1 MSVEGETDDVD
12 SESKLQ
18 TIGQIHTDESQWNT
32 EVDENSGKTGL
43 NNKGAGQ
50 NSRRAYLSE
59 LRKVVDGADVILHVL
74 DARDPIGT
82 RSLAIEEMVLSTSD
96 KKLVFVVNK
105 SDLVPR
111 EVLSGWL
118 AFLRKSCPAVP
129 FKCNTQS
136 QKENLGRATGKV
148 INQQEGSL
156 KTNQAVG
163 AEELLGLLKNY
174 SRVGDTK
181 SVITVGI
188 VGFPNVGKSS
198 LINSLMRS
206 RSAAVSSVPGF
217 TKVNQEVILDKNIR
231 LIDSPGIVFADG
243 DSAAT
248 ALRNCVN
255 VEEMVDV
262 LTPVQ
267 AVLERCPQA
276 YLMQLYAIPKF
287 KSTDCIGFLALVAR
301 NTGKLKKGGIPNTD
315 AAARIVLHDW
325 NTGKIKYYCKPP
337 ALTSGGGIGEGDS
350 MVLSDFSKELDVD
363 GMRDEDM
370 KVLDALEAM
379 NGDNASSGYV
389 AMETLGDKVDLQLDS
404 DFASNGKLT
413 VDALIKHKKATEV
426 DDDEED
432 TKEMEEEKDDGR
444 SLVSR
449 ASSMKRARASAKKS
463 AKKSAEE
470 EEAEE
475 MPTENARKVQK
486 KLAKKNVKDG
496 RRGKPADSAES
507 YSFEEDFEY

>member
-1 MSVEGETDDVD
+1 MSIDGDVD
-12 SESKLQ
+12 SELKPQ
-18 TIGQIHTDESQWNT
+18 TIGQINTDESQWNT

-287 KSTDCIGFLALVAR
+287 KSTDCVGFLALVAR

-337 ALTSGGGIGEGDS
+337 ALTTGGGVGEGDS
-350 MVLSDFSKELDVD
+350 MVLSGFSKELDVD
-363 GMRDEDM
+363 GMKDEDM

-379 NGDNASSGYV
+379 TGNQASSGYV
-389 AMETLGDKVDLQLDS
+389 AMDTLGDNIDILVDG
-404 DFASNGKLT
+404 DFNAKGQLT
-413 VDALIKHKKATEV
+413 VDALIKHKKDAKTDEVEDDTEEME
-426 DDDEED
+426 DDDS
-432 TKEMEEEKDDGR
+432 R
-444 SLVSR
+444 SLISR
-449 ASSMKRARASAKKS
+449 ASTVKRARATAKKS
-463 AKKSAEE
+463 AKKTAEE

-486 KLAKKNVKDG
+486 KLAKKSIKDG
-496 RRGKPADSAES
+496 RRGKPTETAEP
-507 YSFEEDFEY
+507 YSFDEDFQY

>member
-1 MSVEGETDDVD
+1 MDTD
-12 SESKLQ
+12 ESDDIDNSKPPK
-18 TIGQIHTDESQWNT
+18 TIGQINTDESKWISEDGNAS
-32 EVDENSGKTGL
+32 DKTGL

-82 RSLAIEEMVLSTSD
+82 RSLAIEEMVLSASD
-96 KKLVFVVNK
+96 KKLVYVLNK
-105 SDLVPR
+105 ADLVPR
-111 EVLSGWL
+111 EVLAGWL
-118 AFLRKSCPAVP
+118 AYFRKSCPAVP

-148 INQQEGSL
+148 GTQQEGAL

-174 SRVGDTK
+174 SRAGDSK

-198 LINSLMRS
+198 LINSMMRT
-206 RSAAVSSVPGF
+206 RAAAVSSVPGF

-248 ALRNCVN
+248 ALRNCVH

-287 KSTDCIGFLALVAR
+287 KSSDCVGFLALVAR

-337 ALTSGGGIGEGDS
+337 AVVSGGGVGESDS
-350 MVLSDFSKELDVD
+350 MVLSEFSKELDVD
-363 GMRDEDM
+363 YLKDEDM
-370 KVLDALEAM
+370 KVLDALEAVS
-379 NGDNASSGYV
+379 GASTDYV
-389 AMETLGDKVDLQLDS
+389 AMDTLGDNIDMSLDGN
-404 DFASNGKLT
+404 AAMKGEGGGLT
-413 VDALIKHKKATEV
+413 VAALAKHKKTAQ
-426 DDDEED
+426 DDEDED
-432 TKEMEEEKDDGR
+432 NSEMEEENDDNK
-444 SLVSR
+444 STVSK
-449 ASSMKRARASAKKS
+449 ASTIKRAKAAAKRTARKS
-463 AKKSAEE
+463 AAE

-475 MPTENARKVQK
+475 MPTENARKTQK
-486 KLAKKNVKDG
+486 KMLKKVSKIA
-496 RRGKPADSAES
+496 RKGKSEKEDFN
-507 YSFEEDFEY
+507 FEEDFQYEK

>member
-1 MSVEGETDDVD
+1 MVVDDDSGAVD
-12 SESKLQ
+12 DDSKPRQ
-18 TIGQIHTDESQWNT
+18 MIGQIHTDESQWTN
-32 EVDENSGKTGL
+32 EVVESEKTGL

-96 KKLVFVVNK
+96 KKLVFVLNK

-118 AFLRKSCPAVP
+118 SYLRKSCPAVP

-148 INQQEGSL
+148 TNQQEGAL

-174 SRVGDTK
+174 SRVGETK

-206 RSAAVSSVPGF
+206 RAAAVSSVPGF

-287 KSTDCIGFLALVAR
+287 KSSDCIGFLALVAR

-337 ALTSGGGIGEGDS
+337 VLESGGGIGEGDS
-350 MVLSDFSKELDVD
+350 MVLSGFSSELNVD
-363 GMRDEDM
+363 GLRDEDIR
-370 KVLDALEAM
+370 VLDALEAM
-379 NGDNASSGYV
+379 ANDQTSSGYV
-389 AMETLGDKVDLQLDS
+389 AMDTLGDNIDLQVGTDVSDS
-404 DFASNGKLT
+404 KKLT
-413 VDALIKHKKATEV
+413 MTALKKHSKASEPAHEEE
-426 DDDEED
+426 DDEEMD
-432 TKEMEEEKDDGR
+432 EEREDSR
-444 SLVSR
+444 STVSK
-449 ASSMKRARASAKKS
+449 ASTMKRAKAAAKRTAKKT
-463 AKKSAEE
+463 AEE

-475 MPTENARKVQK
+475 MPTENARKTQRKLLK
-486 KLAKKNVKDG
+486 KGSKDC
-496 RRGKPADSAES
+496 RRNKPEAEA
-507 YSFEEDFEY
+507 YNFEEDFKY

>member
-1 MSVEGETDDVD
+1 MQVD
-12 SESKLQ
+12 ESADADGESKPQQ
-18 TIGQIHTDESQWNT
+18 TIGQIHTDESQWEN
-32 EVDENSGKTGL
+32 EPDESSEKTGL

-82 RSLAIEEMVLSTSD
+82 RSNAIEEMVLSTSD
-96 KKLVFVVNK
+96 KKLVFVLNK

-148 INQQEGSL
+148 VNQQEGAL

-174 SRVGDTK
+174 SRVGDSK

-206 RSAAVSSVPGF
+206 RAAAVSSVPGF

-248 ALRNCVN
+248 ALRNCVH

-337 ALTSGGGIGEGDS
+337 AQASGGGIGEGDS
-350 MVLSDFSKELDVD
+350 MVLSGFSKELDVD
-363 GMRDEDM
+363 DMQDEDM

-379 NGDNASSGYV
+379 NGDSSSGYV
-389 AMETLGDKVDLQLDS
+389 AMDTLGDTFDLQIDT
-404 DFASNGKLT
+404 DFGGKGKLT
-413 VDALIKHKKATEV
+413 VDALAKHKKAVRAE
-426 DDDEED
+426 DEAEDDEED
-432 TKEMEEEKDDGR
+432 MDEEKADSR
-444 SLVSR
+444 SQVSR
-449 ASSMKRARASAKKS
+449 VSSMKRAKAAEKKKAKKT
-463 AKKSAEE
+463 AEE

-486 KLAKKNVKDG
+486 KAAKKSVKDV
-496 RRGKPADSAES
+496 RRGKPADTTDT
-507 YSFEEDFEY
+507 YSFDEDFKY